1 MHKASQ
7 LFGVSAVCSS
17 PSRCTLMESM
27 RFTTSMLKPN
37 WLQIKLSRHIRHVAI
52 QHANQAHIRP
62 TSALTHRSTKSRDR
76 QRPRQWSRPQPTGG
90 LPHRSQHGTPVDPD
104 TIGICTG
111 PHLLSLISNRMVSLS
126 KAKMSQNCAAQFH
139 LKKRMPDIGGIAPSA

>member
-1 MHKASQ
+1 MHEASQ

-17 PSRCTLMESM
+17 PSRCTPMESM

-76 QRPRQWSRPQPTGG
+76 QRPRPSLR
-90 LPHRSQHGTPVDPD
+90 GT
-104 TIGICTG
+104 TAGEIGF
-111 PHLLSLISNRMVSLS
+111 
-126 KAKMSQNCAAQFH
+126 NC
-139 LKKRMPDIGGIAPSA
+139 

>member
-1 MHKASQ
+1 MHEASQ

-90 LPHRSQHGTPVDPD
+90 LPHGSQHGTPVDPD

-111 PHLLSLISNRMVSLS
+111 PHLLSLKSY
-126 KAKMSQNCAAQFH
+126 
-139 LKKRMPDIGGIAPSA
+139 

>member
-1 MHKASQ
+1 MVASGRANMSPHKLYSE
-7 LFGVSAVCSS
+7 LAVCFS

-62 TSALTHRSTKSRDR
+62 TSALTHRSTSATVPAGHQGSVSNEK
-76 QRPRQWSRPQPTGG
+76 TG
-90 LPHRSQHGTPVDPD
+90 S
-104 TIGICTG
+104 ICQ
-111 PHLLSLISNRMVSLS
+111 LLITS
-126 KAKMSQNCAAQFH
+126 
-139 LKKRMPDIGGIAPSA
+139 

>member
-1 MHKASQ
+1 MHVFIYIHMYTIYTHSLRMHKASQ
-7 LFGVSAVCSS
+7 LLEVAVCFS

-52 QHANQAHIRP
+52 QHANQAPIGP
-62 TSALTHRSTKSRDR
+62 TSALTHRSRKSRDR

-90 LPHRSQHGTPVDPD
+90 LPHGSQHGTPVDPD

-111 PHLLSLISNRMVSLS
+111 PHLLSLKSY
-126 KAKMSQNCAAQFH
+126 
-139 LKKRMPDIGGIAPSA
+139 